1 MTPLQL
7 SVSGKARAMFQEVE
21 PDARRNGFNFFFGVM
36 ALRIFTLL
44 WLFWTVKK
52 YFLLLQRTPELFWQ
66 SNLYLNWL
74 MPELPGKML
83 FLSITALAAILN
95 LLQLIRLKSSAWL
108 QLPLALCLL
117 WLNLP
122 QWSYGFLSHVNH
134 LFLLAHLF
142 LIFIPLE
149 KYSWRQTDE
158 NTSKAIN
165 WFYAGLLFTYTLAG
179 LWKIPSVLYKLLT
192 SSPDVHWLHPDGA
205 LYNAFVSFRSYDLPL
220 HFTKLFT
227 EVPFVW
233 QASFILTVYIQ
244 SISIFAAF
252 RQQLRPW
259 VALFLILFH
268 VVNMLA
274 FQTHFVVAICVLL
287 CLFLPYDLL
296 LPSLFRLE
304 PSFGSSHIPATNFER
319 YRNRLSQ
326 RHFYLSGIFYL
337 PGIRTLACALQRL
350 PK

>member
-1 MTPLQL
+1 
-7 SVSGKARAMFQEVE
+7 MFQEVE

-36 ALRIFTLL
+36 ALRVFTLL

-52 YFLLLQRTPELFWQ
+52 YFLLLQRPLELFWQ
-66 SNLYLNWL
+66 HNFYLNWL

-95 LLQLIRLKSSAWL
+95 LLQLIRLRNSAWL

-142 LIFIPLE
+142 LIFIPLH
-149 KYSWRQTDE
+149 KHSWRQPDQY
-158 NTSKAIN
+158 TSKAIN

-179 LWKIPSVLYKLLT
+179 LWKIPSILYKLLT

-227 EVPFVW
+227 AVPLVW
-233 QASFILTVYIQ
+233 QASFILTVYVQ
-244 SISIFAAF
+244 SISVFAAF

-296 LPSLFRLE
+296 LPALFRPKSLSGSPHIAATSLE
-304 PSFGSSHIPATNFER
+304 R
-319 YRNRLSQ
+319 QRNRLSQ
-326 RHFYLSGIFYL
+326 RHYYLSGILYL
-337 PGIRTLACALQRL
+337 PGLRTLAQTLRPFQ
-350 PK
+350 K